1 MPATESS
8 ATQSSALRVDRLV
21 SLRVVRPLRRISS
34 SPAALRIPILM
45 YHSISEPG
53 ADSRHP
59 YFGTVTSPAIFEQ
72 QMRFLHDHGFQTIS
86 PADVFA
92 NGETSVR
99 LVRKPVIITFDDGF
113 RDFYTHAQP
122 ILAKFGFTAI
132 VYLPTAYIQKTPSPF
147 KGIDCMTW
155 NEVRELSR
163 AGVLFGSHTVT
174 HPILKE
180 VAPDQLEAEL
190 RDSKSTIENELGF
203 AIDSFAYPYAFPQHD
218 RDFVQRLRSVLIDA
232 GYQNGVSTVIG
243 STHGIEDRFALKRL
257 PANSWDDPTLFAAKL
272 NGDYDWLGNVQLL
285 SKSLKAKFS

>member
-1 MPATESS
+1 MPATDSS
-8 ATQSSALRVDRLV
+8 ATQPSALRVDRLV
-21 SLRVVRPLRRISS
+21 SLRVVRPFRRISA

-45 YHSISEPG
+45 YHSIAEPA

-59 YFGTVTSPAIFEQ
+59 YFGTVTSPAVFEQ
-72 QMRFLHDHGFQTIS
+72 QMRYLHDNGFQTLS

-92 NGETSVR
+92 NGETSIR

-122 ILAKFGFTAI
+122 ILAKFGFTGI
-132 VYLPTAYIQKTPSPF
+132 VYLPTAYIQKATATF
-147 KGIDCMTW
+147 KGIDCLTW
-155 NEVRELSR
+155 NEVRELAR

-180 VAPDQLEAEL
+180 VAHDQLEAEL
-190 RDSKSTIENELGF
+190 RDSKATIENELGF

-218 RDFVQRLRSVLIDA
+218 REFVQRLRGVLIEA

-243 STHGIEDRFALKRL
+243 STHGIEDRFSLKRL
-257 PANSWDDPTLFAAKL
+257 PANSWDDPSLFAAKL
-272 NGDYDWLGNVQLL
+272 NGDYDWLGNVQSL

>member
-1 MPATESS
+1 MPATDSS
-8 ATQSSALRVDRLV
+8 ATQPSALRVDRLV
-21 SLRVVRPLRRISS
+21 SLRVVRPFRRISA

-45 YHSISEPG
+45 YHSIAEPA

-59 YFGTVTSPAIFEQ
+59 YFGTVTSPAVFEQ
-72 QMRFLHDHGFQTIS
+72 QMRYLHDNGFQTLS

-92 NGETSVR
+92 NGETSIR

-122 ILAKFGFTAI
+122 ILAKFGFTGI
-132 VYLPTAYIQKTPSPF
+132 VYLPTAYIQKATATF
-147 KGIDCMTW
+147 KGIDCLTW

-180 VAPDQLEAEL
+180 VAHDQLEAEL
-190 RDSKSTIENELGF
+190 RDSKATIENELGF

-218 RDFVQRLRSVLIDA
+218 REFVQRLRGVLIEA

-243 STHGIEDRFALKRL
+243 STHGIEERFSLKRL
-257 PANSWDDPTLFAAKL
+257 PANSWDDPSLFAAKL
-272 NGDYDWLGNVQLL
+272 NGDYDWLGNVQSL

>member
-1 MPATESS
+1 MPATDSS
-8 ATQSSALRVDRLV
+8 ATQPSALRVDRLV
-21 SLRVVRPLRRISS
+21 SLRVVRPFRRISA

-45 YHSISEPG
+45 YHSTAEPA

-59 YFGTVTSPAIFEQ
+59 YFGTVTSPAVFEQ
-72 QMRFLHDHGFQTIS
+72 QMRYLHDNGFQTLS

-92 NGETSVR
+92 NGETSIR

-122 ILAKFGFTAI
+122 ILAKFGFTGI
-132 VYLPTAYIQKTPSPF
+132 VYLPTAYIQKATATF
-147 KGIDCMTW
+147 KGIDCLTW

-174 HPILKE
+174 HPVLKE
-180 VAPDQLEAEL
+180 VAQDQLEAEL
-190 RDSKSTIENELGF
+190 RDSKATIENELGF

-218 RDFVQRLRSVLIDA
+218 REFVQRLRGVLIEA

-243 STHGIEDRFALKRL
+243 STHGIEDRFSLKRL
-257 PANSWDDPTLFAAKL
+257 PANSWDDPSLFAAKL
-272 NGDYDWLGNVQLL
+272 NGDYDWLGNVQSL

>member
-1 MPATESS
+1 MPAIESS

-45 YHSISEPG
+45 YHSVSEPT

-59 YFGTVTSPAIFEQ
+59 YFGTVTSPAVFEQ
-72 QMRFLHDHGFQTIS
+72 QMRYLHESGFGTLS

-92 NGETSVR
+92 NGETSIR
-99 LVRKPVIITFDDGF
+99 IVRKPVIITFDDGF

-132 VYLPTAYIQKTPSPF
+132 VYLPTAYIQKTTATF
-147 KGIDCMTW
+147 KGLDCLTW
-155 NEVRELSR
+155 NQVRELSR

-174 HPILKE
+174 HPVLKE
-180 VAPDQLEAEL
+180 IGHDQLEAEL
-190 RDSKSTIENELGF
+190 RDSKTTIENELGF
-203 AIDSFAYPYAFPQHD
+203 AIDSFAYPYAYPQHN
-218 RDFVQRLRSVLIDA
+218 REFVQRLRSVLIDA
-232 GYQNGVSTVIG
+232 GYQNAVSTIIG
-243 STHGIEDRFALKRL
+243 STHGIEDRFSLKRL

-272 NGDYDWLGNVQLL
+272 DGDYDWLGNVQSL

>member
-45 YHSISEPG
+45 YHSVSEPG

-59 YFGTVTSPAIFEQ
+59 YFGTVTSPAVFEQ
-72 QMRFLHDHGFQTIS
+72 QMRYLHENGFQTLS

-92 NGETSVR
+92 NGETSIR
-99 LVRKPVIITFDDGF
+99 IVRKPVIITFDDGF
-113 RDFYTHAQP
+113 RDFYTNAQP
-122 ILAKFGFTAI
+122 ILAKYGFTAI
-132 VYLPTAYIQKTPSPF
+132 VYLPTAYIQKTTTSF
-147 KGIDCMTW
+147 KGLDCLTW

-174 HPILKE
+174 HPVLKE
-180 VAPDQLEAEL
+180 VAHDQLEAEL
-190 RDSKSTIENELGF
+190 RDSKATIENELGF
-203 AIDSFAYPYAFPQHD
+203 AIDSFAYPYAYPQQN
-218 RDFVQRLRSVLIDA
+218 REFVQRLRSVLIDA
-232 GYQNGVSTVIG
+232 GYQNGVSTIIG
-243 STHGIEDRFALKRL
+243 STHGIEDRFCLKRL
-257 PANSWDDPTLFAAKL
+257 PANSWDDPTFFAAKL
-272 NGDYDWLGNVQLL
+272 DGDYDWLGNVQYI

>member
-59 YFGTVTSPAIFEQ
+59 YFGTVTSPAVFEQ
-72 QMRFLHDHGFQTIS
+72 QMRYLHENGFQTLS

-92 NGETSVR
+92 NGETSIR
-99 LVRKPVIITFDDGF
+99 IVRKPVIITFDDGF
-113 RDFYTHAQP
+113 RDFYTNAQP
-122 ILAKFGFTAI
+122 ILAKFGFTPI
-132 VYLPTAYIQKTPSPF
+132 VYLPTAYIQKTTTTF
-147 KGIDCMTW
+147 KGLDCLTW

-174 HPILKE
+174 HPVLKE
-180 VAPDQLEAEL
+180 VAHDQLDAEL
-190 RDSKSTIENELGF
+190 CDSKTTIENEIGF
-203 AIDSFAYPYAFPQHD
+203 AIDSFAYPYAYPQHN
-218 RDFVQRLRSVLIDA
+218 REFVHRLRSVLIDA
-232 GYQNGVSTVIG
+232 GYQNGVSTIIG
-243 STHGIEDRFALKRL
+243 STHGVEDRFCLKRL
-257 PANSWDDPTLFAAKL
+257 PANSWDDPTFFAAKL
-272 NGDYDWLGNVQLL
+272 NGDYDWLGNVQYL

>member
-45 YHSISEPG
+45 YHSVSEPG

-59 YFGTVTSPAIFEQ
+59 YFGTVTSPAVFER
-72 QMRFLHDHGFQTIS
+72 QMRYLHESGFQTLS

-92 NGETSVR
+92 NGETSIR

-113 RDFYTHAQP
+113 RDFYTNAQP
-122 ILAKFGFTAI
+122 ILAKYGFTAI
-132 VYLPTAYIQKTPSPF
+132 VYLPTAYIQKTTTTF
-147 KGIDCMTW
+147 KGLDCLTW

-180 VAPDQLEAEL
+180 VSHDQLEAEL

-203 AIDSFAYPYAFPQHD
+203 AIDSFAYPYAYPQHN
-218 RDFVQRLRSVLIDA
+218 REFVQRLRSVLIDA
-232 GYQNGVSTVIG
+232 GYQNGVSTIIG
-243 STHGIEDRFALKRL
+243 STHGIEDRFCLKRL
-257 PANSWDDPTLFAAKL
+257 PANSWDDPTFFAAKL
-272 NGDYDWLGNVQLL
+272 DGDYDWLGNVQYL

>member
-59 YFGTVTSPAIFEQ
+59 YFGTVTSPAVFEQ
-72 QMRFLHDHGFQTIS
+72 QMRYLHENGFQTLS

-92 NGETSVR
+92 NGETSIR
-99 LVRKPVIITFDDGF
+99 IVRKPVIITFDDGF
-113 RDFYTHAQP
+113 RDFYTNAQP
-122 ILAKFGFTAI
+122 ILAKYGFTAI
-132 VYLPTAYIQKTPSPF
+132 VYLPTAYIQKTTTSF
-147 KGIDCMTW
+147 KGLDCLTW

-174 HPILKE
+174 HPVLKE
-180 VAPDQLEAEL
+180 VAHDQLEAEL
-190 RDSKSTIENELGF
+190 RDSKATIENELGF
-203 AIDSFAYPYAFPQHD
+203 AIDSFAYPYAYPQQN
-218 RDFVQRLRSVLIDA
+218 REFVQRLRSVLIDA
-232 GYQNGVSTVIG
+232 GYQNGVSTIIG
-243 STHGIEDRFALKRL
+243 STHGIEDRFCLKRL
-257 PANSWDDPTLFAAKL
+257 PANSWDDPTFFAAKL
-272 NGDYDWLGNVQLL
+272 DGDYDWLGNVQYI

>member
-45 YHSISEPG
+45 YHSVSEPG

-59 YFGTVTSPAIFEQ
+59 YFGTVTSPAVFEQ
-72 QMRFLHDHGFQTIS
+72 QMRYLHENGFQTLS

-92 NGETSVR
+92 NGETSIR
-99 LVRKPVIITFDDGF
+99 IVRKPVIITFDDGF
-113 RDFYTHAQP
+113 RDFYTNAQP
-122 ILAKFGFTAI
+122 ILAKYGFTAI
-132 VYLPTAYIQKTPSPF
+132 VYLPTAYIQKTTTSF
-147 KGIDCMTW
+147 KGLDCLTW

-174 HPILKE
+174 HPVLKE
-180 VAPDQLEAEL
+180 VAHDQLEAEL
-190 RDSKSTIENELGF
+190 RDSKATIENELGF
-203 AIDSFAYPYAFPQHD
+203 AIDSFAYPYAYPQHN
-218 RDFVQRLRSVLIDA
+218 REFVQRLRSVLIDA
-232 GYQNGVSTVIG
+232 GYQNGVSTIIG
-243 STHGIEDRFALKRL
+243 SIHGIADRFCLKRL
-257 PANSWDDPTLFAAKL
+257 PANSWDDPTFFAAKL
-272 NGDYDWLGNVQLL
+272 DGDYDWLGNVQYL

>member
-45 YHSISEPG
+45 YHSVSEPG

-59 YFGTVTSPAIFEQ
+59 YFGTVTSPAVFEQ
-72 QMRFLHDHGFQTIS
+72 QMRYLHENGFQTLS

-92 NGETSVR
+92 NGETSIR
-99 LVRKPVIITFDDGF
+99 IVRKPVIITFDDGF
-113 RDFYTHAQP
+113 RDFYTNAQP
-122 ILAKFGFTAI
+122 ILAKYGFTAI
-132 VYLPTAYIQKTPSPF
+132 VYLPTAYIQKTTTSF
-147 KGIDCMTW
+147 KGLDCLTW

-174 HPILKE
+174 HPVLKE
-180 VAPDQLEAEL
+180 VAHDQLEAEL
-190 RDSKSTIENELGF
+190 RDSKATIENELGL
-203 AIDSFAYPYAFPQHD
+203 AIDSFAYPYAYPQQN
-218 RDFVQRLRSVLIDA
+218 REFVQRLRSVLIDA
-232 GYQNGVSTVIG
+232 GYQNGVSTIIG
-243 STHGIEDRFALKRL
+243 STHGIEDRFCLKRL
-257 PANSWDDPTLFAAKL
+257 PANSWDDPTFFAAKL
-272 NGDYDWLGNVQLL
+272 DGDYDWLGNVQYI

>member
-1 MPATESS
+1 MPATDSS
-8 ATQSSALRVDRLV
+8 ATQPSALRVDRLV
-21 SLRVVRPLRRISS
+21 SLRVVRPFRRISA

-45 YHSISEPG
+45 YHSIAEPA

-59 YFGTVTSPAIFEQ
+59 YFGTVTSPAVFEQ
-72 QMRFLHDHGFQTIS
+72 QMRYLRDNGFQTLS

-92 NGETSVR
+92 NGETSIR

-122 ILAKFGFTAI
+122 ILAKFGFTGI
-132 VYLPTAYIQKTPSPF
+132 VYLPTAYIQKAAATF
-147 KGIDCMTW
+147 KGIDCLTW

-180 VAPDQLEAEL
+180 VAHDQLEAEL
-190 RDSKSTIENELGF
+190 RDSKATIENELGF

-218 RDFVQRLRSVLIDA
+218 REFVQRLRGVLIEA

-243 STHGIEDRFALKRL
+243 STHGIEDRFSLKRL
-257 PANSWDDPTLFAAKL
+257 PANSWDDPSLFAAKL
-272 NGDYDWLGNVQLL
+272 NGDYDWLGNVQSL

>member
-1 MPATESS
+1 MPATDSS
-8 ATQSSALRVDRLV
+8 ATQPSALRVDRLV
-21 SLRVVRPLRRISS
+21 SLRVVRPFRRISA

-45 YHSISEPG
+45 YHSIAEPA

-59 YFGTVTSPAIFEQ
+59 YFGTVTSPAVFEQ
-72 QMRFLHDHGFQTIS
+72 QMRYLHDNGFQTLS
-86 PADVFA
+86 PAEVFA
-92 NGETSVR
+92 NGETSIR

-132 VYLPTAYIQKTPSPF
+132 VYLPTAYIQKATATF
-147 KGIDCMTW
+147 KGIDCLTW

-180 VAPDQLEAEL
+180 VAHDQLEAEL
-190 RDSKSTIENELGF
+190 RDSKATIENELGF

-218 RDFVQRLRSVLIDA
+218 REFVQRLRGVLIEA

-243 STHGIEDRFALKRL
+243 STHGIEDRFSLKRL
-257 PANSWDDPTLFAAKL
+257 PANSWDDPSLFAAKL
-272 NGDYDWLGNVQLL
+272 NGDYDWLGNVQSL

>member
-34 SPAALRIPILM
+34 SPAAMRIPILM
-45 YHSISEPG
+45 YHSIAELG

-59 YFGTVTSPAIFEQ
+59 YFGTVTSPAVFEQ
-72 QMRFLHDHGFQTIS
+72 QMRYLHENGFGTLS
-86 PADVFA
+86 PADIFA
-92 NGETSVR
+92 NGETSIR
-99 LVRKPVIITFDDGF
+99 IVRKPVIITFDDGF

-122 ILAKFGFTAI
+122 ILAKYGFTAI
-132 VYLPTAYIQKTPSPF
+132 VYLPTAYIQKTTATF
-147 KGIDCMTW
+147 KGLDCLTW

-180 VAPDQLEAEL
+180 VSHDQLEAEL
-190 RDSKSTIENELGF
+190 RDSKTTIENELGF
-203 AIDSFAYPYAFPQHD
+203 AIDSFAYPYAYPQHN
-218 RDFVQRLRSVLIDA
+218 REFVQRLRSVLVDA
-232 GYQNGVSTVIG
+232 GYQNGVSTIIG
-243 STHGIEDRFALKRL
+243 STHGIEDRFCLKRL
-257 PANSWDDPTLFAAKL
+257 PANSWDDPTFFAAKL
-272 NGDYDWLGNVQLL
+272 DGDYDWLGNVQYL